1 MISLLAFPK
10 SEFPTLEKVEEV
22 ISAHFDNLVELQ
34 RDEERETIEV
44 QVGTERALVAPKRPA
59 MPWGL
64 LERPCKNAWY
74 WPEAIEVMQDHAWH
88 MVVLLK
94 ESKSDPCEK
103 SLLLT
108 RLTAVLGEG
117 LGYLGVYWD
126 SATMVHSA
134 AAFSAAAKEM
144 STKELPANLWISFR
158 IVENDDATH
167 TLFTTGLDALGHMEI
182 EVPASTADPTTL
194 EGWAYNVAHY
204 LLKDGEKIEDG
215 ESVGRSDEEKVT
227 VRHVPSMFDSARKV
241 MFLEL

>member
-10 SEFPTLEKVEEV
+10 SDFPTLEQVEQV
-22 ISAHFDNLVELQ
+22 VSGHFDNLVETQ
-34 RDEERETIEV
+34 RDNERETIEI

-74 WPEAIEVMQDHAWH
+74 WPEAVEVMQEHAWH

-94 ESKSDPCEK
+94 ESKTSPIEK
-103 SLLLT
+103 SLLLS
-108 RLTAVLGEG
+108 RLTTVLGEG
-117 LGYLGVYWD
+117 LGYVGVYWD

-134 AAFSAAAKEM
+134 AAFSAATQAM
-144 STKELPANLWISFR
+144 NTKELPANLWISFR
-158 IVENDDATH
+158 VVENDDATH
-167 TLFTTGLDALGHMEI
+167 TLFTTGLEALGHMEI
-182 EVPASTADPTTL
+182 EVPESKAAPSTL
-194 EGWAYNVAHY
+194 EQWAYNVAHY

-215 ESVGRSDEEKVT
+215 ETVGRNDEEKVR
-227 VRHVPSMFDSARKV
+227 VRHVPSMFDTTRQV